1 MPPSNTKKIKKI
13 LIILSL
19 LALLT
24 PNLSLATTGICQCVF
39 KNGNTF
45 NRIYCKDL
53 NNIETFNKSVLQKD
67 CDLECSIKRKAQD
80 ISKVFGD
87 FTAEVR
93 TDIADCQTQVEGYN
107 ITRTLEDLKI
117 AKPLI
122 EINVPNLNLSEV
134 KNTTYEDEEGNIY
147 LQLPWI
153 GEYIAALYRF
163 AVIIASIFAVV
174 MIINKGFSIVM
185 SGGGEEKVAA
195 YKRIGQILIGLS
207 LVWGSYTLLYYINPS
222 LVQFK
227 VLSVQFI
234 QRQDL
239 PPEDLQPSTGSSDDN
254 APELSGDNNWVAI
267 GNIPKVIAQSGQI
280 ARPDVVEALRQA
292 AKNFP
297 GNVNLKSAGRSA
309 AGQYAVMVKNCGCI
323 SVNTLPQNVPTG
335 QWSEYC
341 TDLKPGGNGCDAGY
355 TGLGRKD
362 GQFTAP
368 NISHTGGNALDLFA
382 EGRGFVSCTGQDE
395 KVQKSAG
402 VNNSKKCKGTNC
414 CVPEKQQ
421 KLIKAMLDAGFCV
434 ALKSASGLRESWH
447 FELTG
452 NSAINSSFCTKD
464 LNDPNLQRLK
474 FLQ

>member
-1 MPPSNTKKIKKI
+1 
-13 LIILSL
+13 
-19 LALLT
+19 
-24 PNLSLATTGICQCVF
+24 
-39 KNGNTF
+39 
-45 NRIYCKDL
+45 
-53 NNIETFNKSVLQKD
+53 
-67 CDLECSIKRKAQD
+67 
-80 ISKVFGD
+80 
-87 FTAEVR
+87 
-93 TDIADCQTQVEGYN
+93 
-107 ITRTLEDLKI
+107 LEDLKI

-323 SVNTLPQNVPTG
+323 SVNTLPQNIPTG